1 MVILRQES
9 SRRHDDNVRRLWAVY
24 CGRVASGSGPQS
36 IAVCDPGNGQ
46 IIGQITAAAES
57 DTQDALLSAGQGL
70 ALWRETLAWQ
80 RADILQAVAREMVA
94 MAPEAALTISR
105 ESGKPLAQ
113 AKREWELS
121 VDQFVWY
128 AEEARRIYGRIIES
142 RVPGGRLEVHHE
154 PVGIVA
160 AFTARNFPVVL
171 VARKLAPAR
180 RPVVR
185 WCCVPPA
192 KFPVRR

>member
-1 MVILRQES
+1 
-9 SRRHDDNVRRLWAVY
+9 
-24 CGRVASGSGPQS
+24 
-36 IAVCDPGNGQ
+36 
-46 IIGQITAAAES
+46 
-57 DTQDALLSAGQGL
+57 
-70 ALWRETLAWQ
+70 
-80 RADILQAVAREMVA
+80 

-160 AFTARNFPVVL
+160 AFTAWNFPVVL
-171 VARKLAPAR
+171 VARKLAPAPGGR
-180 RPVVR
+180 LCGGAASLQRSS
-185 WCCVPPA
+185 W
-192 KFPVRR
+192 FGDDDF

>member
-1 MVILRQES
+1 MYDDYGQFIAGEWRRGAVRNRSRYAIRVMGRLSARLRRRQKAILRM
-9 SRRHDDNVRRLWAVY
+9 RCLVP
-24 CGRVASGSGPQS
+24 GR
-36 IAVCDPGNGQ
+36 D
-46 IIGQITAAAES
+46 
-57 DTQDALLSAGQGL
+57 
-70 ALWRETLAWQ
+70 WRFGENPCRQ
-80 RADILQAVAREMVA
+80 RADILQAVARNGGDGA
-94 MAPEAALTISR
+94 GGRADDLR

-171 VARKLAPAR
+171 VARKLAPALAAGCAVVL
-180 RPVVR
+180 RPSSEVL
-185 WCCVPPA
+185 
-192 KFPVRR
+192 VRR